1 MQFEVTNRNI
11 IRSATGSV
19 PVRGGERAANP
30 RPAIRP
36 RGPADTDARPARRN
50 RPGPSASGG
59 SGCGAAPRLGSRPGP
74 FRRVRKPRFR
84 ASARACTR
92 PHGNRMQPEIRTCRP
107 SASCRQPAPPG
118 RGVRRSQPPPAG
130 VCGTGGFR
138 RLPSADE
145 SSLMRTALPCD
156 AAQCS
161 AFANGGSAPSAA
173 PAVGTRSGTAFA
185 AGPPGAPSG
194 EIP

>member
-1 MQFEVTNRNI
+1 MHGPHAAI
-11 IRSATGSV
+11 
-19 PVRGGERAANP
+19 VR
-30 RPAIRP
+30 
-36 RGPADTDARPARRN
+36 
-50 RPGPSASGG
+50 
-59 SGCGAAPRLGSRPGP
+59 APRLRADRAAVRRRASAAVRALS
-74 FRRVRKPRFR
+74 RRVRKPRFR

-92 PHGNRMQPEIRTCRP
+92 PHGNRTQPEIRTCRP

-145 SSLMRTALPCD
+145 SGLMRTALPCD

-161 AFANGGSAPSAA
+161 VFANGGSAPSAA
-173 PAVGTRSGTAFA
+173 PAVGTRSGHGLCGRTARCAVRGKFRKTFPEFRKSGRRLRTYLCSVKKDFA
-185 AGPPGAPSG
+185 
-194 EIP
+194 